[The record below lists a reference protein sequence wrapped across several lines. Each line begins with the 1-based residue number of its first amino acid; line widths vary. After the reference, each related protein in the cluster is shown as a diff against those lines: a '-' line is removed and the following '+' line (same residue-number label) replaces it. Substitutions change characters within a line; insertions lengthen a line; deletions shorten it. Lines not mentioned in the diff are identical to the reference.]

1 MLQTQNRQQ
10 ASITAVT
17 AAGKSWGMDA
27 NNWWQKL
34 DKKQDIYTV
43 SKYLPVRLTNHK
55 EEKSNFIVEKPGRYY
70 LRS

>member
-1 MLQTQNRQQ
+1 MLQTENRQQ

-43 SKYLPVRLTNHK
+43 SKYHHQIN
-55 EEKSNFIVEKPGRYY
+55 S
-70 LRS
+70 